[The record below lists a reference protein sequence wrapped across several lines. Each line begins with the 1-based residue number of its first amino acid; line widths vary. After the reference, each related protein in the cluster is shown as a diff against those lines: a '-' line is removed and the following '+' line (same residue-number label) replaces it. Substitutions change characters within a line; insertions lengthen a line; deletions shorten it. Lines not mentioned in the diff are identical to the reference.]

1 MIWADFF
8 QFGIAMIGAFYAA
21 YIVLQEPEIGSL
33 HALITHPN
41 VVPKLNLIPDLNDT
55 SLLLTLFIIP
65 IAVQWWAVWYPGSEP
80 GGGGYI
86 AQRMLAAKDEEN
98 AIGASLLFNV
108 AHYALLSIAMD

>member
-55 SLLLTLFIIP
+55 SLPVSYTHLTLP
-65 IAVQWWAVWYPGSEP
+65 TMVW
-80 GGGGYI
+80 
-86 AQRMLAAKDEEN
+86 
-98 AIGASLLFNV
+98 V
-108 AHYALLSIAMD
+108 